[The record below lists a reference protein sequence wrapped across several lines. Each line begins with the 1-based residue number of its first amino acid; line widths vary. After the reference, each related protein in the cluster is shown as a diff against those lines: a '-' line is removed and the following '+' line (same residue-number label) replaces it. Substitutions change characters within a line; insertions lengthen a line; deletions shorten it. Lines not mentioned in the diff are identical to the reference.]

1 MNKRVELC
9 QNSLVFQGQPK
20 VLFLLLLILLSISCN
35 KQKQE
40 NLTVI
45 TGSFR
50 QSIIEAGELEAINA
64 SYIMMPQ
71 ISWQYGY
78 QFKIIGLGEHGK
90 TVHKRDSII
99 KLDPSS
105 IYKFII
111 EREDVLENELAASKK
126 QAVQSENNIQE
137 LNAQLKSEL
146 AGYDLKKLEVD
157 RSRFDTDVK
166 KRIKELEF
174 QQATIKLNRVKRNLE
189 LKPRLDN
196 YDRKIQRIK
205 VIQCE
210 TELKNAKEALKK
222 LLIRSPLDGI
232 FQVAVNIFTQNPQI
246 WKVGDSPYQ
255 GQAIASIPDITK
267 MKAKTYINEAEIKK
281 AKSGMKVIVRL
292 DALPSVPFNGIIT
305 DISKICLTRN
315 REKVFNVIVE
325 IAETDQRLKPGMT
338 VNCEYILYES
348 DKDMFVPNNCLLKE
362 MGHSYIFIKK
372 GSSSRKIE
380 VLAGVANSNHTI
392 IKGEIKPGQ
401 KIVPVATVLNSNNL

>member
-1 MNKRVELC
+1 M
-9 QNSLVFQGQPK
+9 
-20 VLFLLLLILLSISCN
+20 
-35 KQKQE
+35 
-40 NLTVI
+40 
-45 TGSFR
+45 
-50 QSIIEAGELEAINA
+50 EAIKA
-64 SYIMMPQ
+64 SFIMMPQ
-71 ISWQYGY
+71 IGWQYGY

-90 TVHKRDSII
+90 TVHKNDSII

-111 EREDVLENELAASKK
+111 EKEDVLENELAASKK
-126 QAVQSENNIQE
+126 QIVQSENNIQE

-157 RSRFDTDVK
+157 RSKFDTDVK

-196 YDRKIQRIK
+196 YDRQIQRIK

-210 TELKNAKEALKK
+210 TELKNAKSTLKK

-255 GQAIASIPDITK
+255 GQTIASIPDITK
-267 MKAKTYINEAEIKK
+267 MEAKTYINEAEIKK
-281 AKSGMKVIVRL
+281 AKPGMKVIVRL

-305 DISKICLTRN
+305 NISKICLTRD

-362 MGHSYIFIKK
+362 GGHSYIFIKK

-380 VLAGVANSNHTI
+380 VLAGLANSNHTI

-401 KIVPVATVLNSNNL
+401 KLVSIAKVLNSNNL